1 MISLCYSQFTTEEI
15 NGHIFVV
22 PLLTF
27 LEKNLR
33 YGNVGLKISDFIIV
47 LDTFCQIAL
56 EKGLH
61 IRRNTCKALLHSLL
75 ENTRQDHNLKTSID
89 VTENRVAHIYTGGLL
104 YVRLYSCF
112 TLTFHLF
119 LTTILLCSLL
129 YR

>member
-1 MISLCYSQFTTEEI
+1 M
-15 NGHIFVV
+15 GKHIFVV
-22 PLLTF
+22 PLLTL

-33 YGNVGLKISDFIIV
+33 YGNAGSKISGFIIV
-47 LDTFCQIAL
+47 LDIFCQISL

-61 IRRNTCKALLHSLL
+61 TPQECKALLHRTL

-89 VTENRVAHIYTGGLL
+89 VILNRVDHIYTGGLL

-112 TLTFHLF
+112 TLTFPLF
-119 LTTILLCSLL
+119 LATILLCSLL